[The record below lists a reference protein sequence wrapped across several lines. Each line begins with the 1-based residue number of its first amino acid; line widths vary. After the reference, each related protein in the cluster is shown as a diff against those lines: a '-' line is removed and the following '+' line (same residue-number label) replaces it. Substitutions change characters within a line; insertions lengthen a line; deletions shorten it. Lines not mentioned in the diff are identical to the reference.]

1 MVLGHEGVLCWGGP
15 EQRAVHKGCRTERRR
30 RQGRRRHRRHDE
42 PREKWAF
49 RRVCRVQHL
58 QKKTR
63 NNPGERQQIQKKDA
77 LHHQSW
83 QKHPESLL
91 ASTTN
96 HPSLLELSRKDARV
110 DLYGSN
116 LRGTRSF
123 STTDSAHTTAPT
135 AQHCGK
141 KREVVRRC
149 CSPDFTWRKKEKK
162 ETRENVEIFRHN
174 RLFLSVMWHIKIN
187 HNNCMNRKVDAF
199 ISQ

>member
-30 RQGRRRHRRHDE
+30 RQGRRHRRHDE

-49 RRVCRVQHL
+49 RRVCVQHL

-63 NNPGERQQIQKKDA
+63 NNPGERQQIQKNDA

-141 KREVVRRC
+141 KKRSREALLQ
-149 CSPDFTWRKKEKK
+149 SGFYMEKKGEERKKEKMWK
-162 ETRENVEIFRHN
+162 YSDIIDY
-174 RLFLSVMWHIKIN
+174 FLV
-187 HNNCMNRKVDAF
+187 
-199 ISQ
+199 

>member
-1 MVLGHEGVLCWGGP
+1 MSLSESDWSGPWCSDTKVCFVGEDRSSVLCIKDAGRSGEGGWAGGGTGDTTS
-15 EQRAVHKGCRTERRR
+15 RGK
-30 RQGRRRHRRHDE
+30 
-42 PREKWAF
+42 KWAF
-49 RRVCRVQHL
+49 RRVSRVQHL

-63 NNPGERQQIQKKDA
+63 NNPGERQQIQKNDA

-83 QKHPESLL
+83 QKHAESLL

-141 KREVVRRC
+141 KKRSREALLQ
-149 CSPDFTWRKKEKK
+149 SGFYMEKKGEERKK
-162 ETRENVEIFRHN
+162 
-174 RLFLSVMWHIKIN
+174 
-187 HNNCMNRKVDAF
+187 RKCGN
-199 ISQ
+199 IQT